1 MLATT
6 FYGCC
11 GLRVIADIVPNA
23 PVTPKGLSASEI
35 VQNQIRNMLAI
46 SNILRSGGQKETHN
60 SSLIV
65 LNKAQNDAYAEGLA
79 ALGYSVIKEFS
90 NWNERKQPLFLYFK
104 EGGPKADLPAAVVKV
119 KNEPPR
125 KSPTASR

>member
-1 MLATT
+1 MIATS

-11 GLRVIADIVPNA
+11 GLRVIADIA
-23 PVTPKGLSASEI
+23 PSGVAQPKGLSASEM
-35 VQNQIRNMLAI
+35 VQNQIL
-46 SNILRSGGQKETHN
+46 NILSTNDQLKSGGQKESHN

-65 LNKAQNDAYAEGLA
+65 LNKAQNDAYAEGLS
-79 ALGYSVIKEFS
+79 ALGYSVIKEFP

-104 EGGPKADLPAAVVKV
+104 EGGPKADLPAAVKV

-125 KSPTASR
+125 KPPTASR

>member
-1 MLATT
+1 MIATT

-23 PVTPKGLSASEI
+23 PPTPKGLSSSEM
-35 VQNQIRNMLAI
+35 VQNQIRGTLATHD
-46 SNILRSGGQKETHN
+46 ILRSGGQKEAHN

-65 LNKAQNDAYAEGLA
+65 LNKAQNDAYAEGLT

-119 KNEPPR
+119 PNAPPR
-125 KSPTASR
+125 KSPPASR